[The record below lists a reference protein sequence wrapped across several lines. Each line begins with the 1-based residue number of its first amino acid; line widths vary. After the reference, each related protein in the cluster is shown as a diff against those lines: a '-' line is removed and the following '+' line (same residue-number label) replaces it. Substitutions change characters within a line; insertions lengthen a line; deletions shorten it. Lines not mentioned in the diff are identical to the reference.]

1 MHKQDNTN
9 RDPGLDAIMESMY
22 TAAALE
28 PLSEKTV
35 TCDKCKGEGC
45 DHCDNTGNHTVEE
58 APGNSLDDWNDKM
71 NKDDDPSDQYN
82 TEYQVDPELD
92 AAADGSLIGW
102 INKQTE
108 TNPEFVQKF
117 VQFIQDT
124 EGINPD
130 DTGRIGLGADRPE
143 DKWTT

>member
-9 RDPGLDAIMESMY
+9 RDTGLESIMESMY
-22 TAAALE
+22 
-28 PLSEKTV
+28 SK
-35 TCDKCKGEGC
+35 
-45 DHCDNTGNHTVEE
+45 E
-58 APGNSLDDWNDKM
+58 AIG
-71 NKDDDPSDQYN
+71 DPSDQYN

>member
-22 TAAALE
+22 KAAAKE
-28 PLSEKTV
+28 PLNDEAKECPECGKVHTINA
-35 TCDKCKGEGC
+35 GC
-45 DHCDNTGNHTVEE
+45 GGAHE
-58 APGNSLDDWNDKM
+58 AI
-71 NKDDDPSDQYN
+71 DDPDDQYN

>member
-9 RDPGLDAIMESMY
+9 RDTGLESIIESMY
-22 TAAALE
+22 TAVAKE
-28 PLSEKTV
+28 PLSEKNAIAKDV
-35 TCDKCKGEGC
+35 VK
-45 DHCDNTGNHTVEE
+45 E

-92 AAADGSLIGW
+92 DAADGSLIGW

>member
-1 MHKQDNTN
+1 
-9 RDPGLDAIMESMY
+9 MY
-22 TAAALE
+22 SAAALD
-28 PLSEKTV
+28 PLNEKHATA
-35 TCDKCKGEGC
+35 KC
-45 DHCDNTGNHTVEE
+45 DHCGGTGKHGDQDCKKCGGDGWIDAKDVVKE
-58 APGNSLDDWNDKM
+58 APGNSLDDWNAKM

-92 AAADGSLIGW
+92 DAADGSLIGW

-117 VQFIQDT
+117 IQFIQDT

-130 DTGRIGLGADRPE
+130 DTGRIPHDRGYIPGQH
-143 DKWTT
+143 D

>member
-9 RDPGLDAIMESMY
+9 RDKGLESIMESMY
-22 TAAALE
+22 
-28 PLSEKTV
+28 SEKHPTA
-35 TCDKCKGEGC
+35 KC
-45 DHCDNTGNHTVEE
+45 DHCGGTGNHGDKECKKCGGDGWIDAKDVVKE
-58 APGNSLDDWNDKM
+58 APGQYIDW
-71 NKDDDPSDQYN
+71 DQDERNPDNPDN

-108 TNPEFVQKF
+108 ANPAFVQKF
-117 VQFIQDT
+117 IQFIQDT
-124 EGINPD
+124 EGINPN
-130 DTGRIGLGADRPE
+130 DTGRIPVGADRPE